1 MSSFLAVATT
11 VWGVVMAVSPLLQIR
26 LILRTKDSS
35 SVSLGWMLVLL
46 IGYILWFSYGIAFN
60 TLPLIIANSFAVVVG
75 AALIVTVL
83 IYRKPQAAENDS
95 HQPETVTVC

>member
-35 SVSLGWMLVLL
+35 SVSLGWMFVLL

-83 IYRKPQAAENDS
+83 IYRKPQADKNDS
-95 HQPETVTVC
+95 HQPETVTVR